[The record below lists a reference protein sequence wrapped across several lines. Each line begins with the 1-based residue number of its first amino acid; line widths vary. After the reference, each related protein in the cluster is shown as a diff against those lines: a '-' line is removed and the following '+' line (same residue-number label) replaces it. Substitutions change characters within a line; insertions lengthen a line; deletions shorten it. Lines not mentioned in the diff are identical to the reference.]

1 MTVTYLGNSQ
11 WMGLST
17 DTKPTGIATGSSFR
31 ETDLNHTKFY
41 DGTFWRVARFG
52 LPGSRKIGWLTGLN
66 TGDGLLASPSVTP
79 TGSGTVAGQTDST
92 GRGVRYTTGT
102 TIGSWVG
109 ARGSTQ
115 YATRQ
120 FNPVFRCKFRLN
132 QTNSGNVFRF
142 FAGFATNTAVL
153 ADSNDPL
160 NALNGIGVFI
170 ASTDTT
176 FTIAHNDSVGA
187 TSTTAITG
195 TPAIDTNA
203 HTVEITADDGGTR
216 FAFSW
221 DGGANQYITS
231 NIPAQTGPLNYHVY
245 MYNVTTTSTNFD
257 LFWAELESDK

>member
-1 MTVTYLGNSQ
+1 MGFVSVESPIHCEFPRYVTVILLCTRLPIK
-11 WMGLST
+11 
-17 DTKPTGIATGSSFR
+17 DDII
-31 ETDLNHTKFY
+31 
-41 DGTFWRVARFG
+41 GTCRRRYGKVNGKGRC
-52 LPGSRKIGWLTGLN
+52 
-66 TGDGLLASPSVTP
+66 V
-79 TGSGTVAGQTDST
+79 GTCAGQTDST